1 MFVNATIHFCAGK
14 NVLLILSWTNDSL
27 ILSKINNG
35 KNDSVDL

>member
-1 MFVNATIHFCAGK
+1 MQPFTSVLEK